1 MWRHLLA
8 AARLHE
14 FGFSLPRDE
23 NLSNLTKDR
32 ESGKD
37 ANVDF
42 RGICQK
48 ADASEIDTE
57 RLLYLGTALLPQTR
71 PFSKVRGVKR
81 SSCRHRVRYQYE
93 TAKHVIASFPKAEIP
108 LFEKN
113 PKKKSKVSDEDSKI
127 AGKKCRQHKWKL

>member
-23 NLSNLTKDR
+23 KFVKPNEKDR

-57 RLLYLGTALLPQTR
+57 RLLY
-71 PFSKVRGVKR
+71 
-81 SSCRHRVRYQYE
+81 
-93 TAKHVIASFPKAEIP
+93 
-108 LFEKN
+108 
-113 PKKKSKVSDEDSKI
+113 
-127 AGKKCRQHKWKL
+127 